1 MLQERNQGG
10 AEGDHLARGDVHVV
24 HGAHRH
30 IDRLFFADSG
40 KGGLLH
46 EVAVLV
52 ELLVGLGNDVVK
64 IAVSVMYSTSSVTW
78 PLRPCGTGSR

>member
-1 MLQERNQGG
+1 MLRGNGIRGG
-10 AEGDHLARGDVHVV
+10 RGDHLARGDVHVV

-64 IAVSVMYSTSSVTW
+64 IAVSGHVLDLVGHVAVDD
-78 PLRPCGTGSR
+78 PA